1 MRYLLSFLKNLTGRR
16 RKLKFLC
23 ESANLPGFGTILDN
37 VPNKRFKEYINTL
50 GVEGCKSL
58 SYKIELIDKKLSV
71 LSFDLDK
78 VKSVIYNTFEVG
90 NVYSKSNIKS
100 ILAKL
105 YKDIGYKATAKA
117 NDLDNF
123 FKTKRATLAEGDK
136 RVEGFRLL
144 SKIGNDNDKIN

>member
-1 MRYLLSFLKNLTGRR
+1 M
-16 RKLKFLC
+16 
-23 ESANLPGFGTILDN
+23 
-37 VPNKRFKEYINTL
+37 
-50 GVEGCKSL
+50 